1 MTSVQRQRP
10 APTAQAVLLRIDNLA
25 KSYGGVHA
33 VAGVSFDVP
42 RGPGG
47 RDALVRRRV
56 FRTPLLRRVVYAVVF
71 ELLAILFTTV
81 ILAALGNGGGPS
93 LAVAV
98 VSSTV
103 ALLWNIVFN
112 SVFETL
118 ERRLGI
124 TGRPWWVR
132 VAHAVGFE
140 GGLIVFLVPAV
151 ALILG
156 IGLGEAF
163 LIEAGLLVFFLVY
176 AAVYAYAFDSVF
188 GLPDSAAR
196 AEA

>member
-1 MTSVQRQRP
+1 MC
-10 APTAQAVLLRIDNLA
+10 I
-25 KSYGGVHA
+25 
-33 VAGVSFDVP
+33 
-42 RGPGG
+42 
-47 RDALVRRRV
+47 RDR
-56 FRTPLLRRVVYAVVF
+56 
-71 ELLAILFTTV
+71 
-81 ILAALGNGGGPS
+81 
-93 LAVAV
+93 
-98 VSSTV
+98 
-103 ALLWNIVFN
+103 
-112 SVFETL
+112 
-118 ERRLGI
+118 
-124 TGRPWWVR
+124 
-132 VAHAVGFE
+132 AHAVGFE

>member
-1 MTSVQRQRP
+1 MPRLSAVSEPLTIAPRPDDAPSVP
-10 APTAQAVLLRIDNLA
+10 SSSSDA
-25 KSYGGVHA
+25 
-33 VAGVSFDVP
+33 P

-47 RDALVRRRV
+47 RRALVRRRV
-56 FRTPLLRRVVYAVVF
+56 FRSPLQRRIVYAVVF
-71 ELLAILFTTV
+71 ELLAILFTTG
-81 ILAALGNGGGPS
+81 ILAAFGNSGGSS

-103 ALLWNIVFN
+103 ALLWNIAFN
-112 SVFETL
+112 SMFEAF
-118 ERRLGI
+118 ERRAGI
-124 TGRPWWVR
+124 TGRPWWLR
-132 VAHAVGFE
+132 ALHAVAFE
-140 GGLIVFLVPAV
+140 GGLILFLVPAV

-156 IGLGEAF
+156 VGLWQAF

>member
-1 MTSVQRQRP
+1 MSETHHARP
-10 APTAQAVLLRIDNLA
+10 GVDPASAPP
-25 KSYGGVHA
+25 S
-33 VAGVSFDVP
+33 DVP

-56 FRTPLLRRVVYAVVF
+56 FQTPLLRRVVYAVVF

-112 SVFETL
+112 SVFET
-118 ERRLGI
+118 LGI

>member
-1 MTSVQRQRP
+1 VSETPRARP
-10 APTAQAVLLRIDNLA
+10 
-25 KSYGGVHA
+25 GVDPA
-33 VAGVSFDVP
+33 SPPPADVP
-42 RGPGG
+42 CGPGG
-47 RDALVRRRV
+47 RPALVRRRV

-71 ELLAILFTTV
+71 ELLAILFTTT
-81 ILAALGNGGGPS
+81 ILAALGNAGGPS

-103 ALLWNIVFN
+103 ALLWNIAFN
-112 SVFETL
+112 SMFEAL
-118 ERRLGI
+118 ERRLGV

-132 VAHAVGFE
+132 AVHAVGFE

-156 IGLGEAF
+156 VGLGEAF
-163 LIEAGLLVFFLVY
+163 LIEAGLLVFFLIY

-196 AEA
+196 PGA

>member
-1 MTSVQRQRP
+1 MSETHRVRP
-10 APTAQAVLLRIDNLA
+10 
-25 KSYGGVHA
+25 GVDPA
-33 VAGVSFDVP
+33 STPPSDVP

-118 ERRLGI
+118 ERRLGV

-156 IGLGEAF
+156 IALGEAF

>member
-1 MTSVQRQRP
+1 
-10 APTAQAVLLRIDNLA
+10 
-25 KSYGGVHA
+25 
-33 VAGVSFDVP
+33 
-42 RGPGG
+42 
-47 RDALVRRRV
+47 
-56 FRTPLLRRVVYAVVF
+56 
-71 ELLAILFTTV
+71 
-81 ILAALGNGGGPS
+81 
-93 LAVAV
+93 
-98 VSSTV
+98 
-103 ALLWNIVFN
+103 
-112 SVFETL
+112 VFETL